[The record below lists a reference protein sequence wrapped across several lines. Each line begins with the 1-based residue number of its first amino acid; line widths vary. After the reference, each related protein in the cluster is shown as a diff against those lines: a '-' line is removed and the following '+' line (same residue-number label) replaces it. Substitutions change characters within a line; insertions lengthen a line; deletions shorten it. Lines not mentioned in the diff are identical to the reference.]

1 MRRARCRRF
10 LRFGGADANVSTM
23 KPRAAGAS
31 TFLLFVELA
40 LLAGCESGQAPP
52 EAPGD
57 VELDDVFAFDGIV
70 ELDEDPADSIA
81 QPGAFVERRRGGF
94 VLADRLLP
102 RIRTY
107 GDDGRLEAAFGR
119 FGIRDPW
126 SLERVQGVAETAT
139 GGIVAVGYKKRLL
152 YLTDAL
158 ARDTVVPVSGTPGNA
173 LVAFGPDLLL
183 GMKEE
188 GWNPLVDERLP
199 FFHRLVGNQVE
210 WSRYGF
216 PFVPS
221 ERPYWTSFAG
231 FLAAVAGDSVFAITT
246 LGYPAVV
253 YNRAGDSVGTIG
265 SPPPS
270 YRPIP
275 VLERGALVDQG
286 SEGGLPGF
294 LASFDE
300 IGRIDVVADSYLVVT
315 LGYLDPNKPFPPFKT
330 LHASLDVYDRHT
342 GAKLHEDVPL
352 PEGSQ
357 VLGGGRFLY
366 LLTDREEPPWRI
378 AKLRLRAS

>member
-1 MRRARCRRF
+1 M
-10 LRFGGADANVSTM
+10 S
-23 KPRAAGAS
+23 KAGAS
-31 TFLLFVELA
+31 TFLLFVGLA

-52 EAPGD
+52 ETLGD
-57 VELDDVFAFDGIV
+57 AELDDVFAFDGIV

-94 VLADRLLP
+94 ALADDLLP

-126 SLERVQGVAETAT
+126 SFRHVLGVAETAT
-139 GGIVAVGYKKRLL
+139 GGIVAPGHGKTLV
-152 YLTDAL
+152 YLTGAL
-158 ARDTVVPVSGTPGNA
+158 ERDTVVVVPGA
-173 LVAFGPDLLL
+173 FETVRDVLAFGPDLLL
-183 GMKEE
+183 EMSEE
-188 GWNPLVDERLP
+188 GWTPLVDERLP

-210 WSRYGF
+210 WSRYGY

-221 ERPYWTSFAG
+221 ERPYWTSFVD
-231 FLAAVAGDSVFAITT
+231 FLAAVAGDSVFAITGV
-246 LGYPAVV
+246 GYPAVV

-265 SPPPS
+265 APSPS
-270 YRPIP
+270 FRPIP
-275 VLERGALVDQG
+275 VLELGALVDQG
-286 SEGGLPGF
+286 PGGGLAGF
-294 LASFDE
+294 LASFDV
-300 IGRIDVVADSYLVVT
+300 INRIDVVADSYLVVT
-315 LGYLDPNKPFPPFKT
+315 LGYPNPNKPYP
-330 LHASLDVYDRHT
+330 LSEWSHASLDVYDRHT
-342 GAKLHEDVPL
+342 GVKLHEDVPL

-366 LLTDREEPPWRI
+366 LLTDREGPPWRI

>member
-1 MRRARCRRF
+1 MELVAQVVASLSPERPK
-10 LRFGGADANVSTM
+10 T
-23 KPRAAGAS
+23 GAS
-31 TFLLFVELA
+31 TIWLSVGLT
-40 LLAGCESGQAPP
+40 LLAGCEPGQAPL
-52 EAPGD
+52 EAPGSA
-57 VELDDVFAFDGIV
+57 ELVDVFAFDGIV

-107 GDDGRLEAAFGR
+107 GDDGRLGAAFGR

-126 SLERVQGVAETAT
+126 SLERVQGVAETAA

-158 ARDTVVPVSGTPGNA
+158 ERDTVVPVSGIPWSSGI
-173 LVAFGPDLLL
+173 VAFGPDLLL
-183 GMKEE
+183 IMEEE
-188 GWNPLVDERLP
+188 GWAPLMDERLP
-199 FFHRLVGNQVE
+199 FLHRLVGNRVE
-210 WSRYGF
+210 WSRYGYT
-216 PFVPS
+216 FVPS
-221 ERPYWTSFAG
+221 ERPYWTSFVS
-231 FLAAVAGDSVFAITT
+231 FRVAVAGDSVFAITSA
-246 LGYPAVV
+246 GYPAVV

-265 SPPPS
+265 LPSPS
-270 YRPIP
+270 FRPIP

-286 SEGGLPGF
+286 PGGGLPGF
-294 LASFDE
+294 LASFDV

-315 LGYLDPNKPFPPFKT
+315 LGYFDPNKPFPPFK
-330 LHASLDVYDRHT
+330 LVHASLDVYDRHT

>member
-1 MRRARCRRF
+1 
-10 LRFGGADANVSTM
+10 M
-23 KPRAAGAS
+23 KPRTAGKSTITAGAS
-31 TFLLFVELA
+31 TIWLFVGLA
-40 LLAGCESGQAPP
+40 LLAGCEPGQAPP
-52 EAPGD
+52 EVPGAA
-57 VELDDVFAFDGIV
+57 EFADVFAFDGIV

-81 QPGAFVERRRGGF
+81 QPGAFVERRGGGF

-126 SLERVQGVAETAT
+126 SLERVQGVAETAA

-158 ARDTVVPVSGTPGNA
+158 ERDTVVPVSGTPGNDV
-173 LVAFGPDLLL
+173 VAFGPDLLL

-188 GWNPLVDERLP
+188 GWSPLVDERLP
-199 FFHRLVGNQVE
+199 FFHRLVGNRVA
-210 WSRYGF
+210 WSRYGY

-221 ERPYWTSFAG
+221 ERPYWTSFVD
-231 FLAAVAGDSVFAITT
+231 FLAAVAGDSVFAITSV
-246 LGYPAVV
+246 GYPAVV

-265 SPPPS
+265 SPSPS
-270 YRPIP
+270 FRPIP

-286 SEGGLPGF
+286 PGGGLAGF
-294 LASFDE
+294 LASFDV
-300 IGRIDVVADSYLVVT
+300 INRIDVVADSYLVVT
-315 LGYLDPNKPFPPFKT
+315 LGYFDPNKPFPPFK
-330 LHASLDVYDRHT
+330 LVDASLDVYDRRT

-357 VLGGGRFLY
+357 VLGGGQFLY
-366 LLTDREEPPWRI
+366 LLTNREEPPWRI
-378 AKLRLRAS
+378 AKLRLHAS

>member
-1 MRRARCRRF
+1 
-10 LRFGGADANVSTM
+10 M
-23 KPRAAGAS
+23 KPRTAGKSTITAGAS
-31 TFLLFVELA
+31 TIWLSVGLA
-40 LLAGCESGQAPP
+40 LLAGCEPSQAPP

-57 VELDDVFAFDGIV
+57 AEIGDVFAFDGIV

-126 SLERVQGVAETAT
+126 SLERVLGVAETAA

-158 ARDTVVPVSGTPGNA
+158 ERDTVVPVSGTPWDV
-173 LVAFGPDLLL
+173 VAFGPDLVLL
-183 GMKEE
+183 MAEE
-188 GWNPLVDERLP
+188 GWTPLVDERLP
-199 FFHRLVGNQVE
+199 FLHRLVGNQVE

-221 ERPYWTSFAG
+221 ERPYWTSIVG
-231 FLAAVAGDSVFAITT
+231 FEVAVAGDSVFAITSA
-246 LGYPAVV
+246 GYPAVV

-265 SPPPS
+265 SPSPS

-286 SEGGLPGF
+286 PEGGFPGF

-300 IGRIDVVADSYLVVT
+300 IGRIDVLADSYLVVT

-366 LLTDREEPPWRI
+366 LLTNREEPPWRI